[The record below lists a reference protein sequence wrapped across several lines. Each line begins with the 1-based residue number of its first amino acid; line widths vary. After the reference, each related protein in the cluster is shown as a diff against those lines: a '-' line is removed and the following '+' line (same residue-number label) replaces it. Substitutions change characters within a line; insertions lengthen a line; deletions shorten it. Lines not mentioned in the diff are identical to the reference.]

1 MPTDLDLQ
9 DANDLVAAAVAARR
23 EAQAAG
29 KPHEEWYAVSQPV
42 TKPMPEVAAA
52 EEMEHVTLGYDAETM
67 KAARDWC
74 AARDEFAKFQSTP
87 EHPGSL
93 PFLELVEELRQLHL
107 RKSQDYGTRSDPLA
121 NVRNAADLIGIEP
134 WRAGLVRVAEKVQ
147 RIRAF
152 CHNGHLANEGVL
164 DSLMD
169 LAAYSLIVAVLFKE
183 ANQSASA

>member
-1 MPTDLDLQ
+1 MPTTIDEANRLLR
-9 DANDLVAAAVAARR
+9 DAVESRLEATR
-23 EAQAAG
+23 ENA
-29 KPHEEWYAVSQPV
+29 
-42 TKPMPEVAAA
+42 
-52 EEMEHVTLGYDAETM
+52 DAFTC
-67 KAARDWC
+67 RPYQH
-74 AARDEFAKFQSTP
+74 R

-147 RIRAF
+147 RIRAY

-183 ANQSASA
+183 ATAKHDA

>member
-1 MPTDLDLQ
+1 MPTTIDEANRLLR
-9 DANDLVAAAVAARR
+9 DAVESRLEATR
-23 EAQAAG
+23 EN
-29 KPHEEWYAVSQPV
+29 
-42 TKPMPEVAAA
+42 A
-52 EEMEHVTLGYDAETM
+52 EAFTCRPCH
-67 KAARDWC
+67 R
-74 AARDEFAKFQSTP
+74 

-183 ANQSASA
+183 ADAKHDA

>member
-1 MPTDLDLQ
+1 MPTTIDE
-9 DANDLVAAAVAARR
+9 ANQLLR
-23 EAQAAG
+23 EAVLNRLAEGGEKKCATG
-29 KPHEEWYAVSQPV
+29 SCPRPH
-42 TKPMPEVAAA
+42 
-52 EEMEHVTLGYDAETM
+52 
-67 KAARDWC
+67 R
-74 AARDEFAKFQSTP
+74 

-107 RKSQDYGTRSDPLA
+107 RKSQDYGTRADPLA

-147 RIRAF
+147 RIRAY
-152 CHNGHLANEGVL
+152 CHNGHLANEGVH

-183 ANQSASA
+183 ANPGHAE

>member
-1 MPTDLDLQ
+1 MPTTIDEANRLLR
-9 DANDLVAAAVAARR
+9 DAVESRLGATL
-23 EAQAAG
+23 EATGENAAG
-29 KPHEEWYAVSQPV
+29 F
-42 TKPMPEVAAA
+42 
-52 EEMEHVTLGYDAETM
+52 
-67 KAARDWC
+67 ARGPC
-74 AARDEFAKFQSTP
+74 PGGNCHR

-121 NVRNAADLIGIEP
+121 NVRNAADLIGIAP

-183 ANQSASA
+183 ADAKHDA

>member
-9 DANDLVAAAVAARR
+9 DANDSVAAAVAMRR
-23 EAQAAG
+23 DAQAEG
-29 KPHEEWYAVSQPV
+29 KPHDEWYAAMQDKGGA
-42 TKPMPEVAAA
+42 TAEDIVARFAA
-52 EEMEHVTLGYDAETM
+52 P
-67 KAARDWC
+67 AR
-74 AARDEFAKFQSTP
+74 

-152 CHNGHLANEGVL
+152 CHNGRLANEGVL
-164 DSLMD
+164 DSLID

-183 ANQSASA
+183 ADQSASA